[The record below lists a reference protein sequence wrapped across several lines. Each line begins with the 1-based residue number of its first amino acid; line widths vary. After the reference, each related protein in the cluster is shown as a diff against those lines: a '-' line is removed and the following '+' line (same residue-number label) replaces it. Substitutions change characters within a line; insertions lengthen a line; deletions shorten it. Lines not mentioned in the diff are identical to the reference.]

1 MCTKRNNMKK
11 FEVTVES
18 YKKPGKYIEKWYT
31 PKKQMCHYILKISN
45 ILEIVVNESIN
56 YNEIIIYK
64 EKNRKYMQRQS

>member
-1 MCTKRNNMKK
+1 M
-11 FEVTVES
+11 V
-18 YKKPGKYIEKWYT
+18 Y
-31 PKKQMCHYILKISN
+31 PKKQMCHYILEISN